1 MITQLI
7 EKTRQHWRKRQTA
20 LKSPPPDLDDYP
32 IVTTEILR
40 FADTDQNGHVSNA
53 VFSVLCQSARM
64 EVLNDSTRIEI
75 PPGHLLP
82 IVKLQI
88 EFLAE
93 LHWPGTVEI
102 GTAFNHVGCS
112 SVGLDQVIFDTRRCV
127 ARARSTIVLIDQETR
142 RPAPLP
148 PTMIAQIRA
157 LFSEGVAADPRK
169 AGLAWFVS
177 DPRSREK

>member
-1 MITQLI
+1 MITQLV
-7 EKTRQHWRKRQTA
+7 EKTRQHWRKRHKA
-20 LKSPPPDLDDYP
+20 LKSPPPDLADYP

-40 FADTDQNGHVSNA
+40 FADTDKNGHVSNA

-64 EVLNDSTRIEI
+64 ELLNDSTRIEI

-82 IVKLQI
+82 IAKLQI
-88 EFLAE
+88 EFFAE
-93 LHWPGTVEI
+93 LHWPGKVEI
-102 GTAFNHVGCS
+102 GTSFNHVGRS

-148 PTMIAQIRA
+148 PTMITQVRA
-157 LFSEGVAADPRK
+157 LFKDAVDAEPQK
-169 AGLAWFVS
+169 PGLAWFVS
-177 DPRSREK
+177 NPRSSEE